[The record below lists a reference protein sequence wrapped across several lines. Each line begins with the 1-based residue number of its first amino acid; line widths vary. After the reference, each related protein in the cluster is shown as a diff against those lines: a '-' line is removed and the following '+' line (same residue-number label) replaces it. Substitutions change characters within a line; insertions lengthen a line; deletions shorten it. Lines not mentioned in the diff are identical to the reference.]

1 LAIFALLSITQIA
14 AWNSET
20 HLMTAKKA
28 HDILQ

>member
-1 LAIFALLSITQIA
+1 LTIFALLSISKIA

-28 HDILQ
+28 HDIL